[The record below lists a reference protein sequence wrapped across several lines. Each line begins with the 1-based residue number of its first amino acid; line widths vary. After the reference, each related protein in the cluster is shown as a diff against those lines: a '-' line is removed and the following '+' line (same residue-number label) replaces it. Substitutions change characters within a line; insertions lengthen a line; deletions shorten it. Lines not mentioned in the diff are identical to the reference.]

1 MNISTR
7 IISTV
12 SLLTYSLLATAGSLN
27 ISQTPLY
34 IGGSADANIM
44 FTLDD
49 SGSMQFEIMPQPSPR
64 KVNYLFPL
72 PDNVYGGSMYSKP
85 APDFE
90 DDNAYNFYFRSSAN
104 NAVFYNPDVTY
115 VPWRD
120 YQGQSMGNAD
130 PSAAFYNPA
139 NPSLGTINLKVRQTV
154 YNTVWFY
161 DKNSVTD
168 NSSFKRDQYRF
179 WPITYYK
186 YNGNSSDSRLD
197 RSKYTLVR
205 ITDTTSNEAT
215 FTSPNGTT
223 RTREQEIQNFANWFQ
238 YYRSRVLTAR
248 AGIGRA
254 FATQPDNIRVGFGAI
269 NQGEKYIDGV
279 KSQSSVIKGLR
290 KFSGT
295 EREDFFSKLYNHTI
309 PGKGT
314 PLRSAAKSVG
324 QYFERTDNR
333 GPWGET
339 PGADDSTEQLTCRQS
354 YHILMTDGYWDST
367 DPYAINIGNS
377 DGSNGQTITGPDKKT
392 YQYIAELPYKDDYSN
407 TLADVAM
414 QYWKRDLRPDLD
426 NRVPTNS
433 YDNAFWQHL
442 VTFTVGLGVS
452 GNIDPNI
459 DPSRIE
465 QWSDPDTSV
474 QNTPEKIDDLL
485 HAAINS
491 RGQFFSASDPEIFAQ
506 SLTNILKNITDRN
519 ASSASVAIDAG
530 SLNTDTQTYQA
541 TYNSGDWTGKV
552 LAYSFDNNGKLKEV
566 PTWDASEKIPSPSQ
580 RIIFTFDGSTGQ
592 PFRLNNLSESQQA
605 LLNKDKS
612 DSSQYDDKLLNYIR
626 GDRSNEKTNSG
637 EYRDRPAAQNN
648 SAASAT
654 LGDIINSSP
663 ILVAKPNADYYDDW
677 GDRGDDQPED
687 ASPYSSFVKANLER
701 KSMLYVG
708 ANDGMLHAIQANGTD
723 GGVERFAYVPAEI
736 YPNLSK
742 LAEPAYSHQFYVDA
756 TPVAFDAFYD
766 DAWHTVL
773 ISGLG
778 AGGQGFFALDVT
790 DPESFSS
797 ETEAAKNVLWEFTDK
812 YDSATNI
819 GDPDLGYTMGRA
831 SIIRLNN
838 GKWAALFG
846 NGYNNT
852 VDNGNDKSSTND
864 SISGNGFIYLVDIET
879 GALIRKF
886 DTKTGMAQDPTES
899 GRPNGIAT
907 PSAVDINKDGTT
919 DAIYAGDLFGN
930 VWSIDVTGKDASK
943 WDFSYTVGENPT
955 PIFTACS
962 AATCTKTNTLPI
974 TTQIIPKKHPTKD
987 GYLLMFGTGKYF
999 EVGDHSRY
1007 GQTTQSF
1014 FGIWDPRTSVLKTFN
1029 KSQLQRQDILQ
1040 EFTNDNGER
1049 YRVSSDYEI
1058 NWGLNSST
1066 GEKRGYYI
1074 DLINLTSNGNN
1085 DGERMVNTPI
1095 IRDDKIIFT
1104 TLIPSDD
1111 ACKGGGTSWIMEFN
1125 YLTGGRLE
1133 YSPFDYNGDGV
1144 IDANDFVEVEIG
1156 TDKDGNPI
1164 KVKVPVSGRG
1174 FDSIVSTPAISRPA
1188 GSSNIEVKIMSNA
1201 DGGLTVIKEAAP
1213 MDAIGRASWI
1223 QLNY

>member
-12 SLLTYSLLATAGSLN
+12 SLFTYSLLATAGSLN

-49 SGSMQFEIMPQPSPR
+49 SGSMQFEIMPQPDPR
-64 KVNYLFPL
+64 RVHYLFPM
-72 PDNVYGGSMYSKP
+72 PNSVYGANMNP
-85 APDFE
+85 RDIPDFE
-90 DDNAYNFYFRSSAN
+90 EDNAYNFYFRSSAN
-104 NAVFYNPDVTY
+104 NSVFYNPDVTY
-115 VPWRD
+115 EPWKD
-120 YQGQSMGNAD
+120 YQGGSMGNAD

-139 NPSLGTINLKVRQTV
+139 APSVGTINLKALQTI
-154 YNTVWFY
+154 YNKYWFN
-161 DKNSVTD
+161 DKNSVT
-168 NSSFKRDQYRF
+168 NYSRTPRYQYSF
-179 WPITYYK
+179 WPITYYVF
-186 YNGNSSDSRLD
+186 NGTSSDSRLD
-197 RSKYTLVR
+197 RSKYTRVR
-205 ITDTTSNEAT
+205 ITDTTPVDAT
-215 FTSPNGTT
+215 FKSPNGTI

-254 FATQPDNIRVGFGAI
+254 FASQPDNIRVGFAAI
-269 NQGEKYIDGV
+269 NKGWSIIDGQWQR
-279 KSQSSVIKGLR
+279 SIIKGLR
-290 KFSGT
+290 KFSGA
-295 EREDFFSKLYNHTI
+295 EREDFFSTLYNHTI
-309 PGKGT
+309 NTNGT
-314 PLRSAAKSVG
+314 PLREAANYVG
-324 QYFERTDNR
+324 QYFERSDNK
-333 GPWGET
+333 GPWGQI
-339 PGADDSTEQLTCRQS
+339 PGTDDATEQLTCRQS
-354 YHILMTDGYWDST
+354 YHILMSDGYWSNNNNF
-367 DPYAINIGNS
+367 YFENS
-377 DGSNGQTITGPDKKT
+377 DGADGPIITGPDEKQF
-392 YQYIAELPYKDDYSN
+392 QYIAELPYKDEYSG

-414 QYWKRDLRPDLD
+414 HYWKRDLRPDLD
-426 NRVPTNS
+426 NQVPTNS
-433 YDNAFWQHL
+433 HDEAFWQHL
-442 VTFTVGLGVS
+442 VTFTVGLGVT
-452 GNIDPNI
+452 GTIDTNTALKDIESWPNPHV
-459 DPSRIE
+459 DQTAPA
-465 QWSDPDTSV
+465 
-474 QNTPEKIDDLL
+474 KIDDML

-491 RGQFFSASDPEIFAQ
+491 RGQFFSASDPETFAE
-506 SLTNILKNITDRN
+506 SLTNILTNITDRN
-519 ASSASVAIDAG
+519 SSSASVAIDAG
-530 SLNTDTQTYQA
+530 SLRTDTQTYQA

-552 LAYSFDNNGKLKEV
+552 RAFGFDESGKLNTA
-566 PTWDASEKIPSPSQ
+566 PTWDASEKLLSPSQ
-580 RIIFTFDGSTGQ
+580 RIIFTFDGTTGQ

-626 GDRSNEKTNSG
+626 GDRSNEKANSG
-637 EYRDRPAAQNN
+637 EYRDRSAAQNN

-677 GDRGDDQPED
+677 GSRGDDDQPED
-687 ASPYSSFVKANLER
+687 AKPYSSFVKANLQR
-701 KSMLYVG
+701 KNMLYVG
-708 ANDGMLHAIQANGTD
+708 ANDGMLHAIQANGD
-723 GGVERFAYVPAEI
+723 DAGVEKFAYVPAEI

-742 LAEPAYSHQFYVDA
+742 LADPAYSHQFFVDA

-766 DAWHTVL
+766 NSWHTVL

-790 DPESFSS
+790 DPERFSS

-812 YDSATNI
+812 YDPETNI
-819 GDPDLGYTMGRA
+819 GDADLGYTMGRA

-838 GKWAALFG
+838 GQWAALFG

-852 VDNGNDKSSTND
+852 IDNGNDKTTTND
-864 SISGNGFIYLVDIET
+864 SVSGNAFIYLVDIKT
-879 GALIRKF
+879 GSLIRKF
-886 DTKTGMAQDPTES
+886 DTKTGTAQDPTES

-930 VWSIDVTGKDASK
+930 VWSIDLTGKEPSK

-999 EVGDHSRY
+999 EVGDHTRY

-1014 FGIWDPRTSVLKTFN
+1014 FGIWDPRTSVLNTFN

-1040 EFTNDNGER
+1040 EFINDKGER
-1049 YRVSSDYEI
+1049 YRVSSDNEV
-1058 NWGLNSST
+1058 NWGLNKSN
-1066 GEKRGYYI
+1066 GQKRGYYI
-1074 DLINLTSNGNN
+1074 DLISLTSNNN
-1085 DGERMVNTPI
+1085 DGERMVSRPI
-1095 IRDDKIIFT
+1095 LRDDKIIFT

-1133 YSPFDYNGDGV
+1133 YSPFDYNGDGI
-1144 IDANDFVEVEIG
+1144 IDANDFIEVAIG

-1164 KVKVPVSGRG
+1164 KTKIPASGRG

-1213 MDAIGRASWI
+1213 LDAIGRASWI